1 MSLYFFRR
9 VTLCCLFSLSSF
21 LCGEQDPLAA
31 IRVQSIS
38 YRQNLLRDTFE
49 EISIEKAIT
58 KERAKLQN
66 TDTQV
71 AYVYAVENIVGA
83 AALAYG
89 AYQFYKHYAGPDLS
103 EQADYKD
110 FLQQL
115 YKNRGG
121 EFTWQERPAFFKR
134 IFRYAAV
141 QGCSA
146 VVAAIGTYVLSQHH
160 AWLTEKKQFATKYLA
175 AAKMILEEQG
185 EQICSSLASSE
196 DVIEIVNSEIYVQG
210 LVNLCAYL
218 SYKEQKKSDI
228 FAGNSFGSIYTI
240 MRVAIQ
246 KYALDLAC
254 HIDNIHGD
262 GAQSRKLDSMQSIE
276 KIVQSITTICEH
288 VWKYEQNTLNDAVRG
303 NQEAIF

>member
-1 MSLYFFRR
+1 MSLHSFRH
-9 VTLCCLFSLSSF
+9 VVLCCLVSLSSF
-21 LCGEQDPLAA
+21 LCGEQDSDAMVC
-31 IRVQSIS
+31 VQSIS
-38 YRQNLLRDTFE
+38 CKRNLLRDTFE
-49 EISIEKAIT
+49 KTGIEKEIKKGCT
-58 KERAKLQN
+58 KLQKA
-66 TDTQV
+66 DTQV
-71 AYVYAVENIVGA
+71 AYVYAVENIVGV

-89 AYQFYKHYAGPDLS
+89 AYQFYRYYAGPDLS
-103 EQADYKD
+103 EQADYKE

-121 EFTWQERPAFFKR
+121 EFTWQERPTFLKR

-146 VVAAIGTYVLSQHH
+146 VVAAIGTYTLSQHH

-175 AAKMILEEQG
+175 TAKMILEEQG

-196 DVIEIVNSEIYVQG
+196 DVIEILNSEIYVQG

-240 MRVAIQ
+240 MRIAIQ

-254 HIDNIHGD
+254 HIDIVHGD
-262 GAQSRKLDSMQSIE
+262 AAQSRKLNSMQSIE

-303 NQEAIF
+303 NQEAIL